1 MKPSFEDAPIAS
13 TGVIDAPAEAL
24 RIPAKFEART
34 PEEICGELCGF
45 PKACVDAVL
54 RFHRTGAPEAIAAMM
69 PGMIEFHLPSGAG
82 RLPAELKDEDRLK
95 QDLGLDSLSLT
106 EMAFKLDELLG
117 VGIEIRELVGVETVG
132 DLKSF
137 LLEKLDRA

>member
-1 MKPSFEDAPIAS
+1 MKPSFEDAPFAS
-13 TGVIDAPAEAL
+13 TGGIDAPAESL
-24 RIPAKFEART
+24 RIPAKFAART
-34 PEEICGELCGF
+34 SEEIRGDLCGF

-54 RFHRTGAPEAIAAMM
+54 RFQRTGAPEAIAAML
-69 PGMIEFHLPSGAG
+69 PGMVEFHLPSGAE
-82 RLPAELKDEDRLK
+82 RIPAELNDDDRLK

-117 VGIEIRELVGVETVG
+117 VRIEIREVVGIETVG

-137 LLEKLDRA
+137 LLEKLDHA